1 MKKTSLHTSA
11 VILGV
16 AVVGVLFHSTFT
28 SRISETDAQ
37 FERSFFSLYGF
48 SSDDFYGLGEDGF
61 VGRWL
66 SDSEVEKRDCL
77 TYDSCNFIEIA
88 TVTSCSLGFSLE
100 FDLFDDNDK
109 LVGHGQSDSSPLDA
123 GELKVVELGA
133 NDTKPFAFL
142 LPQEVKC
149 LEEGVVV

>member
-11 VILGV
+11 VILG
-16 AVVGVLFHSTFT
+16 ATLMGALFYSTFN

-37 FERSFFSLYGF
+37 FERSFVSLYGF
-48 SSDDFYGLGEDGF
+48 SSEDFYGLGEDGF

-77 TYDSCNFIEIA
+77 TYDSCNFVEIA

-109 LVGHGQSDSSPLDA
+109 LVGHGQTEANPLDA
-123 GELKVVELGA
+123 GELKVVEIGA
-133 NDTKPFAFL
+133 NDTKPFTFL
-142 LPQEVKC
+142 IPKEVKC

>member
-1 MKKTSLHTSA
+1 LHTSA
-11 VILGV
+11 VI
-16 AVVGVLFHSTFT
+16 VGATVLSALFYSTFT

-37 FERSFFSLYGF
+37 FERSFVSLYGF

-66 SDSEVEKRDCL
+66 TDSEVENRDCV
-77 TYDSCNFIEIA
+77 TYDTCNFVEIA

-109 LVGHGQSDSSPLDA
+109 LVGHGHTDSSSLDA
-123 GELKVVELGA
+123 GELKVLEIGA

-149 LEEGVVV
+149 MEVGVVV